1 MSSSSSQRWCGKNFL
16 FWRRSTSKRSL
27 CQDRLGTSIRRVE
40 RENGV
45 FWSVKDGNS
54 RLSFGI
60 QWRTILR
67 EVGDALG
74 GEDMSGVKTRRVF
87 AVAGQGEACF
97 ESDDVASIDF
107 QVAHQPD
114 HGMVIIH
121 FQSPALEQTKP
132 RLQRKLARQNRFLD
146 LHQKATVRVS
156 LGWLLVDLSFRP
168 LLFSS
173 PD

>member
-1 MSSSSSQRWCGKNFL
+1 LAPFDVRFDEP
-16 FWRRSTSKRSL
+16 F
-27 CQDRLGTSIRRVE
+27 CQDRLGTSIGRVE

-87 AVAGQGEACF
+87 AVAGQFPAEKRSSFAKTDLGPNIYIRIMGET
-97 ESDDVASIDF
+97 S
-107 QVAHQPD
+107 
-114 HGMVIIH
+114 
-121 FQSPALEQTKP
+121 
-132 RLQRKLARQNRFLD
+132 
-146 LHQKATVRVS
+146 
-156 LGWLLVDLSFRP
+156 
-168 LLFSS
+168 
-173 PD
+173 